1 MLRFIFA
8 LTSLAILAACATAA
22 DPLAGSR
29 TCGADRLQHLLGQPG
44 SQVALLGLPGPLRMI
59 DPGTMVTQD
68 FRPDRINFE
77 MDEAGNIRRISC
89 G

>member
-1 MLRFIFA
+1 MFRIIFTLA
-8 LTSLAILAACATAA
+8 TLAIPGACATAV
-22 DPLAGSR
+22 DPQAASR
-29 TCGADRLQHLLGQPG
+29 ICGADKVQYLLGEPG